1 MGCCLMGEN
10 KRVLGIVWLVIFLVI
25 LGFLSTTVAADN
37 TTSPQ
42 QNFGILSLV
51 PPLAVIILALLTRQV
66 LLSFFVAVW
75 LGGIIYARGNP
86 ISGFVEAMKWIVAGL
101 GNSWNAGMFILTLG
115 LAGVI
120 AVMIRSGG
128 AHAIANTF
136 AKYATNRRRAMFL
149 TYLFGWIIF
158 VSDYINDMVVGSVM
172 QPLAREKRV
181 SSEKLSYIVDTT
193 ASPVSA
199 IAVISAWIGFM
210 IGLINSAYNELGI
223 TQESAYMG
231 FLHSI
236 PYNLYCIVALILVA
250 YVALSGRDWGPML
263 KAELRAIKEGKYT
276 SDEAS
281 PLIPGGLFEILEPS
295 EKTPKR
301 VINFVVPVLSLLLI
315 VFVGAW
321 FLGGGP
327 EGVSYVDALNNA
339 DWNILLMCASFGP
352 AVIAFGLYYI
362 QKIMNIK
369 EFMDTY
375 IEGMKQ
381 GLLGP
386 LILVMAWSLGNTTK
400 ALGTADFVVSV
411 AQNVVSPY
419 AVPLIIF
426 LVACVMSFTTG
437 TSWGTF
443 AVLTPIAVPLAYHT
457 AVASNA
463 PVMQIIHATI
473 GAIFAGGV
481 FGDNIGIQSDTTIM
495 SSMFSGADVVDH
507 FKTQLPYALQ
517 ASIGAFI
524 GYAVTIYLSTSPILG
539 IVIGAII
546 AIGLH
551 YVLSE
556 RDARRL
562 NIKFPLEI
570 EA

>member
-1 MGCCLMGEN
+1 MVGG
-10 KRVLGIVWLVIFLVI
+10 VIY
-25 LGFLSTTVAADN
+25 S
-37 TTSPQ
+37 
-42 QNFGILSLV
+42 
-51 PPLAVIILALLTRQV
+51 
-66 LLSFFVAVW
+66 
-75 LGGIIYARGNP
+75 RGNP
-86 ISGFVEAMKWIVAGL
+86 ISGFVEAMRWIVAGL

-120 AVMIRSGG
+120 GVTIRSGG
-128 AHAIANTF
+128 AYAIANTLT
-136 AKYATNRRRAMFL
+136 KYATNRRRLMFL
-149 TYLFGWIIF
+149 TYICGWVIF

-172 QPLAREKRV
+172 QPIAREKRI
-181 SSEKLSYIVDTT
+181 SSEKLSYLVDTT

-223 TQESAYMG
+223 TQEGAYMG

-236 PYNLYCIVALILVA
+236 PYNLYCIVLLIFTA

-263 KAELRAIKEGKYT
+263 KAELRAVKEGKYT

-281 PLIPGGLFEILEPS
+281 PLISGGLFEILKPS

-301 VINFVVPVLSLLLI
+301 VINFAVPVLSLLLI
-315 VFVGAW
+315 IFVGAW

-327 EGVSYVDALNNA
+327 EGASYVQALNNA

-352 AVIAFGLYYI
+352 AVIAFGLYYL
-362 QKIMNIK
+362 QKIMNVK
-369 EFMDTY
+369 EFMDAY

-386 LILVMAWSLGNTTK
+386 IILVMAWSLGNTTK
-400 ALGTADFVVSV
+400 ALGTADFVVSIAKDV
-411 AQNVVSPY
+411 ISPY

-426 LVACVMSFTTG
+426 VAACVMSFTTG
-437 TSWGTF
+437 SSWGTF
-443 AVLTPIAVPLAYHT
+443 AVLTPIAVPLAYYT
-457 AVASNA
+457 AIASGA

-481 FGDNIGIQSDTTIM
+481 FGDNAGIQSDTTIM
-495 SSMFSGADVVDH
+495 SAMFSGADVVDH

-517 ASIGAFI
+517 VGIGAFI
-524 GYAVTIYLSTSPILG
+524 GYAVTLYLSTTPIFG
-539 IVIGAII
+539 IITGSII
-546 AIGLH
+546 AIGTH
-551 YVLSE
+551 YLLSE
-556 RDARRL
+556 RDRRKL

-570 EA
+570 EV

>member
-1 MGCCLMGEN
+1 MEKN
-10 KRVLGIVWLVIFLVI
+10 KRVWSIAWLVVFLAI
-25 LGFLSTTVAADN
+25 LGFLSITVTAGN
-37 TTSPQ
+37 GTNPQ

-51 PPLAVIILALLTRQV
+51 PPLAVIILALLTKQV
-66 LLSFFVAVW
+66 LLSFFIAIW
-75 LGGIIYARGNP
+75 LGGIIYANGNP
-86 ISGFVEAMKWIVAGL
+86 ISGFIKAMEWMVAGL

-120 AVMIRSGG
+120 AVTIKSGG
-128 AHAIANTF
+128 AHGIAKAF
-136 AKYATNRRRAMFL
+136 SKYATNRRRVMLL

-172 QPLAREKRV
+172 QPVAREKRI
-181 SSEKLSYIVDTT
+181 SSEKLSYLVDTT

-231 FLHSI
+231 FLYSI
-236 PYNLYCIVALILVA
+236 PFNLYCIIVLILTA
-250 YVALSGRDWGPML
+250 YIALSGRDWGLML

-281 PLIPGGLFEILEPS
+281 PLIPGGLFEILKPD

-301 VINFVVPVLSLLLI
+301 AINFAVPILSLLLI
-315 VFVGAW
+315 IFVGAW

-327 EGVSYVDALNNA
+327 EGATYVEALNKA

-352 AVIAFGLYYI
+352 AVIAFILYYV
-362 QKIMNIK
+362 QKIMGIK

-386 LILVMAWSLGNTTK
+386 LILVMAWSLGNATK
-400 ALGTADFVVSV
+400 ALGTANFVVSI

-426 LVACVMSFTTG
+426 TVACIMSFITG

-443 AVLTPIAVPLAYHT
+443 AVLTPITVPLAYYT

-463 PVMQIIHATI
+463 PVMEIIHATI

-481 FGDNIGIQSDTTIM
+481 FGDHTGIQSDTTIM
-495 SSMFSGADVVDH
+495 SAMFSGADVVDH
-507 FKTQLPYALQ
+507 FKTQLPYALL
-517 ASIGAFI
+517 AAIGAFI
-524 GYAVTIYLSTSPILG
+524 GYVVTIYLSTSPILG
-539 IVIGAII
+539 IVIGAIV

-551 YVLSE
+551 YILSE

-562 NIKFPLEI
+562 NIKFPLELEV

>member
-1 MGCCLMGEN
+1 MEKN
-10 KRVLGIVWLVIFLVI
+10 KRVWSIAWLVVFLAI
-25 LGFLSTTVAADN
+25 LGFLSITVTAGN
-37 TTSPQ
+37 GTNPQ

-51 PPLAVIILALLTRQV
+51 PPLAVIILALLTEQV
-66 LLSFFVAVW
+66 LLSFFIAIW
-75 LGGIIYARGNP
+75 LGGIIYANGNP
-86 ISGFVEAMKWIVAGL
+86 ISGFIKAMEWMVAGL

-115 LAGVI
+115 LAGVL
-120 AVMIRSGG
+120 AVTIKSGG
-128 AHAIANTF
+128 AHGIAK
-136 AKYATNRRRAMFL
+136 ALSKYATNRRRAMLL

-158 VSDYINDMVVGSVM
+158 VSDYINDIVVGSVM
-172 QPLAREKRV
+172 QPIAREKRI
-181 SSEKLSYIVDTT
+181 SSEKLSYLVDTT

-231 FLHSI
+231 FLYSI
-236 PYNLYCIVALILVA
+236 PFNLYCIIVLILTA
-250 YVALSGRDWGPML
+250 YIVLSGRDWGPML

-281 PLIPGGLFEILEPS
+281 PLIPGGLFEILKPD

-301 VINFVVPVLSLLLI
+301 AINFVVPILSLLLI
-315 VFVGAW
+315 IFVGAW

-327 EGVSYVDALNNA
+327 EGATYVEALNKA

-352 AVIAFGLYYI
+352 AVIAFILYYV
-362 QKIMNIK
+362 QKIMGIK
-369 EFMDTY
+369 EFMNAY
-375 IEGMKQ
+375 IEGIKQ

-386 LILVMAWSLGNTTK
+386 LILVMAWSLGNATK
-400 ALGTADFVVSV
+400 ALGTANFVVSI

-426 LVACVMSFTTG
+426 TVACVMSFITG

-443 AVLTPIAVPLAYHT
+443 AVLTPIAVPLAYYT

-463 PVMQIIHATI
+463 PVMEIIHATI

-481 FGDNIGIQSDTTIM
+481 FGDHTGIQSDTTIM
-495 SSMFSGADVVDH
+495 SAMFSGADVVDH
-507 FKTQLPYALQ
+507 FKTQLPYALL
-517 ASIGAFI
+517 AAIGAFI
-524 GYAVTIYLSTSPILG
+524 GYVITVYLSTSPILG
-539 IVIGAII
+539 IAIGAIV

-551 YVLSE
+551 YILSE

-562 NIKFPLEI
+562 NIKFPLEV

>member
-1 MGCCLMGEN
+1 MEKN
-10 KRVLGIVWLVIFLVI
+10 KRVWSIAWLVVFLAI
-25 LGFLSTTVAADN
+25 LGFLSITVTAGN
-37 TTSPQ
+37 GTNPQ

-51 PPLAVIILALLTRQV
+51 PPLAVIILALLTEQV
-66 LLSFFVAVW
+66 LLSFFIAIW
-75 LGGIIYARGNP
+75 LGGIIYANGNP
-86 ISGFVEAMKWIVAGL
+86 ISGFIKAMEWMVAGL

-115 LAGVI
+115 LAGVL
-120 AVMIRSGG
+120 AVTIKSGG
-128 AHAIANTF
+128 AHGIAK
-136 AKYATNRRRAMFL
+136 ALSKYATNRRRAMLL

-158 VSDYINDMVVGSVM
+158 VSDYINDIVVGSVM
-172 QPLAREKRV
+172 QPVAREKRI
-181 SSEKLSYIVDTT
+181 SSEKLSYLVDTT

-231 FLHSI
+231 FLYSI
-236 PYNLYCIVALILVA
+236 PFNLYCIIVLILTA
-250 YVALSGRDWGPML
+250 YIVLSGRDWGPML

-281 PLIPGGLFEILEPS
+281 PLIPGGLFEILKPD

-301 VINFVVPVLSLLLI
+301 AINFVVPILSLLLI
-315 VFVGAW
+315 IFVGAW

-327 EGVSYVDALNNA
+327 EGATYVEALNKA

-352 AVIAFGLYYI
+352 AVIAFILYYV
-362 QKIMNIK
+362 QKIMGIK
-369 EFMDTY
+369 EFMNAY
-375 IEGMKQ
+375 IEGIKQ

-386 LILVMAWSLGNTTK
+386 LILVMAWSLGNATK
-400 ALGTADFVVSV
+400 ALGTANFVVSI

-426 LVACVMSFTTG
+426 TVACVMSFITG

-443 AVLTPIAVPLAYHT
+443 AVLTPIAVPLAYYT

-463 PVMQIIHATI
+463 PVMEIIHATI

-481 FGDNIGIQSDTTIM
+481 FGDHTGIQSDTTIM
-495 SSMFSGADVVDH
+495 SAMFSGADVVDH
-507 FKTQLPYALQ
+507 FKTQLPYALL
-517 ASIGAFI
+517 AAIGAFI
-524 GYAVTIYLSTSPILG
+524 GYVITVYLSTSPILG
-539 IVIGAII
+539 IAIGAIV

-551 YVLSE
+551 YILSE

-562 NIKFPLEI
+562 NIKFPLEV